1 MSKFNIGSD
10 CQVVDLHVIYD
21 TYFKDVDIGTFV
33 EVGAYDGRSWS
44 NTCCLADIGWKG
56 LYIEPITEYAD
67 LCKYNHIKN
76 NVIVENCAVGIVD
89 GENKF
94 YVGGGLTTSDELVKN
109 AQEKMFGKDTYNVSN
124 VIVKTHRLES
134 IFKKHEIPLE
144 FDLLVVD
151 TEGSE
156 HVVFDS
162 FNLGEYTPKMIIVEL
177 CDVHPSFNEYE
188 LLQTRSNEVRKKI
201 IANGYKEVY
210 VDCINTIFV
219 YDSEKINQEIN
230 L

>member
-1 MSKFNIGSD
+1 MSHLFSVGAD
-10 CQVVDLHVIYD
+10 CQINDLSSIYEQ
-21 TYFKDVDIGTFV
+21 YFKTDICGIFV
-33 EVGAYDGRSWS
+33 EVGAFDGRSWT
-44 NTCCLADIGWKG
+44 NTGFLADIGWKG

-67 LCKYNHIKN
+67 LCKYNHKN
-76 NVIVENCAVGIVD
+76 NKVIVENCAVGLVD

-109 AQEKMFGKDTYNVSN
+109 AHEKMFGKNTYNLLN
-124 VIVKTHRLES
+124 VDVKTHRLDS
-134 IFKKHEIPLE
+134 ILKKHNIPLD

-156 HVVFDS
+156 HVVFNS
-162 FNLGEYTPKMIIVEL
+162 FNLSEYTPKMIIVEL

-188 LLQTRSNEVRKKI
+188 LLQTRANEVRKKI

-219 YDSEKINQEIN
+219 YDSKK
-230 L
+230 